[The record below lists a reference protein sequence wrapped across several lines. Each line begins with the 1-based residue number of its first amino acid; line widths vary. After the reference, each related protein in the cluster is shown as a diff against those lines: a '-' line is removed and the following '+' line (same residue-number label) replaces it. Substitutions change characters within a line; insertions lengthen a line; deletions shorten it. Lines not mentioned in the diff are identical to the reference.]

1 MSKYETR
8 YRVIEN
14 RRCNDFNDE
23 LPYTIITVDYDPKN
37 DLIRTRGFANWGKNK
52 NDLIDDR
59 KEAERVF
66 VNLMCKDLKNEL
78 IKECK
83 EHQEAMQIADKRIKE
98 LEKQLADYAIM
109 GNYGARPI
117 FDFPDKIDIEV

>member
-1 MSKYETR
+1 MSNLDVEM
-8 YRVIEN
+8 
-14 RRCNDFNDE
+14 
-23 LPYTIITVDYDPKN
+23 
-37 DLIRTRGFANWGKNK
+37 
-52 NDLIDDR
+52 
-59 KEAERVF
+59 AEMI
-66 VNLMCKDLKNEL
+66 VNLVKENEDLKNEL

-117 FDFPDKIDIEV
+117 FEFPDKIEV

>member
-1 MSKYETR
+1 MSNLDTEM
-8 YRVIEN
+8 
-14 RRCNDFNDE
+14 
-23 LPYTIITVDYDPKN
+23 
-37 DLIRTRGFANWGKNK
+37 A
-52 NDLIDDR
+52 
-59 KEAERVF
+59 EAI
-66 VNLMCKDLKNEL
+66 VNLAKENASLKNEL

-98 LEKQLADYAIM
+98 LEKQLADSAIV